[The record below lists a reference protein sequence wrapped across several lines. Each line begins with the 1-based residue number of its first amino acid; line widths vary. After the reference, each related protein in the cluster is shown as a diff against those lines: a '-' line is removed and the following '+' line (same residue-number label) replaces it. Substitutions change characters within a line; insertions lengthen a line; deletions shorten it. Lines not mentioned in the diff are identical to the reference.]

1 MKIKN
6 AAKKIG
12 SAIYEMEQKS
22 AEKPRIL
29 GSSQK
34 QIIFL
39 VLIIIF
45 SFWVGYKLLSYSIL
59 DGDKWRMMATDQ
71 QLSSVVIKAN
81 RGSIYDAN
89 GTTLAQSSTEWDLTI
104 TPHNIDHSHTNAVTT
119 PRPSPRAPTPPSRT
133 TRRSASLRSPRQ
145 TR

>member
-12 SAIYEMEQKS
+12 SAIYEMGQKS

-45 SFWVGYKLLSYSIL
+45 SFWVGYKLLSYSKAR
-59 DGDKWRMMATDQ
+59 GTSYA
-71 QLSSVVIKAN
+71 SSRYRAKDSS
-81 RGSIYDAN
+81 SI
-89 GTTLAQSSTEWDLTI
+89 
-104 TPHNIDHSHTNAVTT
+104 
-119 PRPSPRAPTPPSRT
+119 
-133 TRRSASLRSPRQ
+133 SLRRIV
-145 TR
+145 RA

>member
-89 GTTLAQSSTEWDLTI
+89 GTTLAQSSTVWDVTI
-104 TPHNIDHSHTNAVTT
+104 SPHNIDLSNTKAKEQYDIKAKALIEKGET
-119 PRPSPRAPTPPSRT
+119 PELYVDRA
-133 TRRSASLRSPRQ
+133 
-145 TR
+145 

>member
-45 SFWVGYKLLSYSIL
+45 SFWLRAMCAFIFKTSFG
-59 DGDKWRMMATDQ
+59 
-71 QLSSVVIKAN
+71 SVFSK
-81 RGSIYDAN
+81 Y
-89 GTTLAQSSTEWDLTI
+89 TI
-104 TPHNIDHSHTNAVTT
+104 VYHKT
-119 PRPSPRAPTPPSRT
+119 REKKMK
-133 TRRSASLRSPRQ
+133 TRRYTEIRGI
-145 TR
+145 